1 MVLGSGGAQW
11 YRLRNPRADPLICA
25 FGILISVPFAFFGIV
40 IAHKS
45 ATLSW
50 ITIFIAIT
58 FLCVN
63 WTLVADI
70 LLYVIPPNRRSFA
83 QAIQILVAHLLGDAF
98 SPYLVG
104 SVSFIIAYE
113 GNIISINHF
122 SSCPMV
128 LGLAIQQLQSIVVF
142 STHCTRLLSCWL
154 AEGCHF
160 YTTHTTLLPT
170 KIDVKSKLKVRLK
183 TANVLSS
190 N

>member
-1 MVLGSGGAQW
+1 MYVILELPLFDRINLIFGIITSLAGIIGVVLGSGGAQW

-45 ATLSW
+45 ASLSW
-50 ITIFIAIT
+50 IMIFIAIT

-83 QAIQILVAHLLGDAF
+83 QAIQILIAHLLGDAF

-104 SVSFIIAYE
+104 SVSMAKK
-113 GNIISINHF
+113 
-122 SSCPMV
+122 
-128 LGLAIQQLQSIVVF
+128 
-142 STHCTRLLSCWL
+142 
-154 AEGCHF
+154 
-160 YTTHTTLLPT
+160 LPNRT
-170 KIDVKSKLKVRLK
+170 
-183 TANVLSS
+183 
-190 N
+190 

>member
-1 MVLGSGGAQW
+1 MKCIIVHDNLHRINLIFGVITSLAGIIGVVIGSGGAQW

-45 ATLSW
+45 ASLSW

-83 QAIQILVAHLLGDAF
+83 QAIQILIAHLLGDAF

-104 SVSFIIAYE
+104 SVSNLSIIMKL
-113 GNIISINHF
+113 ISNQITMHRY
-122 SSCPMV
+122 PMGSE
-128 LGLAIQQLQSIVVF
+128 LEILMLRSTVVF
-142 STHCTRLLSCWL
+142 SMH
-154 AEGCHF
+154 
-160 YTTHTTLLPT
+160 YTQLQ
-170 KIDVKSKLKVRLK
+170 
-183 TANVLSS
+183 
-190 N
+190 